1 MILQLIMK
9 QAKLQNKK
17 EDVTDKVKQNGKVKR
32 LSKIQNVDEDTM
44 MFLLNQW

>member
-1 MILQLIMK
+1 MSKFIILQLIMK

-17 EDVTDKVKQNGKVKR
+17 QDVTGKVKR

-44 MFLLNQW
+44 MFLLIQ